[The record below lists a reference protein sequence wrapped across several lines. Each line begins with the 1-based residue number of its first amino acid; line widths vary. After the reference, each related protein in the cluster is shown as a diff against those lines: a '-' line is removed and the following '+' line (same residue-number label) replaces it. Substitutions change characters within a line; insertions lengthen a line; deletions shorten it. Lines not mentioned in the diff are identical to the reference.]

1 MPRRKG
7 NNEMYNIYV
16 SGTAEGLA
24 EKVDAALAA
33 GWKLH
38 GGVSVAQ
45 SFETH
50 EDRRRGYAETDT
62 AYTFA
67 QAMTREESANDLE
80 TWCDRIEKWSIEI
93 TQRVGHIEMVMVNHE
108 QRMRD
113 AQ

>member
-1 MPRRKG
+1 
-7 NNEMYNIYV
+7 MYNIYV

-80 TWCDRIEKWSIEI
+80 TWCDKMEAWTVATETRLASLEERLSAA
-93 TQRVGHIEMVMVNHE
+93 R
-108 QRMRD
+108 
-113 AQ
+113 